1 MQDMVQGLQA
11 LLSKPEGKLLANSS
25 RLKPVYTALSSLADV
40 CSSHHN
46 TPRDSAGTPLSPGA
60 IAATATEPEITRA
73 KSVVDMLLQH
83 SELPEN
89 LPENASYD
97 DLIQHANESYKVM
110 ETLGGSSVDTLGTL
124 DCVQSPENVSSMSPG
139 AFDPE
144 SGRASS
150 RTSKRFVF
158 TPTANLD
165 CSPANCSPLS
175 VFGSDRAESC
185 TPSAVSRN
193 YPSQSVGSGG
203 VPALASEGSSPILA
217 STVGLSPSAGDSS
230 QGGSSQHLTRD
241 GSTRVS
247 STVGTPRTPSGRQQ
261 SSSQSWDPHGVPA
274 VLRGKQLRVR
284 TRIPE

>member
-1 MQDMVQGLQA
+1 MVEGLQA

-25 RLKPVYTALSSLADV
+25 RLKPVYTALNSLEQI
-40 CSSHHN
+40 CTSHQGN
-46 TPRDSAGTPLSPGA
+46 TPRDGQGTPLSPGA

-73 KSVVDMLLQH
+73 KSVVDMLLQY

-89 LPENASYD
+89 FPDNASYD
-97 DLIQHANESYKVM
+97 DLINHAHESYKVM
-110 ETLGGSSVDTLGTL
+110 ETLGGSSVDTL
-124 DCVQSPENVSSMSPG
+124 DCLLSPENVSSMSPG

-175 VFGSDRAESC
+175 MFGSDRAESC
-185 TPSAVSRN
+185 TPSAVSRH

-203 VPALASEGSSPILA
+203 VPALPSEGSSPVIGSNPA
-217 STVGLSPSAGDSS
+217 MSPSGGDSARE
-230 QGGSSQHLTRD
+230 GSSSHNCNSV
-241 GSTRVS
+241 GSTPRVS
-247 STVGTPRTPSGRQQ
+247 STAVTPRTPSGRQAPVPP
-261 SSSQSWDPHGVPA
+261 SGDPHGMPA